1 MFDTIFNAYQEF
13 IEMFTS
19 QTGPEFPCDW
29 DFSNMPSNN
38 GRDSAGASE
47 QSGGKP
53 CLSSPWWAPFAGLP
67 NYYMPRKCQA
77 GDDLKAKKEYA
88 AAFKAYLSATREGD
102 GACMYRVAQCY
113 DYGIGVNISKADA
126 MHWYQRAVAEGN
138 KDDFDSEWLEPSRIC
153 GGWLAHNPD
162 FVQMVDGKPYD
173 PTAPCLEI
181 MRGSCRR
188 IVCDFNASGGNMD
201 ILRPLLR
208 MDDGVH
214 IDAPFNCDYGQNIL
228 IGVNTRIA
236 AGCLVLDSAPVYIG
250 RDGVIGHDVHIYT
263 ATHPCSYKKRNA
275 SRGLAKSVSIG
286 NGVHIG
292 SNVVICPG
300 ASIGDGARIGAG
312 AVVRGTV
319 QAGETIPEVSS
330 KAILDRKIQ
339 VMKKIACAA
348 RSGVPHAAWS
358 AFFSP
363 ECRQWFAQRVQ
374 NAENGDAQACFEV
387 AMFYDEGRGVEF
399 SKRRAK
405 DYLDRS
411 RNLGHAEAGA
421 RYDWLCA
428 HEEYVRMT
436 DGEPYYPGEPSL
448 VEMRGQAARA
458 VQEFAET
465 ENQGIL
471 DCAMHK
477 EGAFITP
484 PFTWKFGS
492 NIFMGQG
499 TYVNKCCEFD
509 DSAPIFV
516 GRNVLFGP
524 GVRIIT
530 SRDICDAAG
539 NRLAM
544 PVVIEDNCWICG
556 KVTIYPGVKIGAGAV
571 VAAGAV
577 VTEDVPSN
585 TLVTGNPAKVEKKI
599 NQD

>member
-1 MFDTIFNAYQEF
+1 MIA
-13 IEMFTS
+13 S

-29 DFSNMPSNN
+29 DFSEMPSNN
-38 GRDSAGASE
+38 GKESAGNG

-53 CLSSPWWAPFAGLP
+53 RFSSPWWDPFAGLP
-67 NYYMPRKCQA
+67 IYYVPRKCQN
-77 GDDLKAKKEYA
+77 GDDLKKKKEYA
-88 AAFKAYLSATREGD
+88 AAFKSYLSASREGD

-113 DYGIGVNISKADA
+113 DYGIGVDISKNNA
-126 MHWYQRAVAEGN
+126 MQWYQRAVAEGN
-138 KDDFDSEWLEPSRIC
+138 KEDGDGEWLEPSRMC
-153 GGWLAHNPD
+153 GEWLARNPD

-173 PTAPCLEI
+173 PTAPGLES

-188 IVCDFNASGGNMD
+188 IVRDFNASGGNMD

-208 MDDGVH
+208 MDDGAH

-236 AGCLVLDSAPVYIG
+236 AGCLMLDSAPVYIG
-250 RDGVIGHDVHIYT
+250 RDVTIGHDVHIYT

-275 SRGLAKSVSIG
+275 SGGLAFP
-286 NGVHIG
+286 VHIG
-292 SNVVICPG
+292 NRVCIESNVVICPG

-319 QAGETIPEVSS
+319 REGETIPAVSS
-330 KAILDRKIQ
+330 KAILDREIQ
-339 VMKKIACAA
+339 VMKMVASAA

-358 AFFSP
+358 TFFSP

-374 NAENGDAQACFEV
+374 DAENGDTQACFEV
-387 AMFYDEGRGVEF
+387 AMFYDEGRGVEV

-411 RNLGHAEAGA
+411 RCLGHAEAGA

-428 HEEYVRMT
+428 HEEYIRMT

-448 VEMRGQAARA
+448 VEMQGQAAHA
-458 VQEFAET
+458 VQEFCET
-465 ENQGIL
+465 EDPGIP
-471 DCAMHK
+471 DRAMHK

-492 NIFMGQG
+492 NIFMGAG
-499 TYVNKCCEFD
+499 TYVNKCCAFD
-509 DSAPIFV
+509 DSAPIFI

-530 SRDICDAAG
+530 SRGVCDAAG
-539 NRLAM
+539 NKLAM

-556 KVTIYPGVKIGAGAV
+556 KVTIYPGVKIGA
-571 VAAGAV
+571 
-577 VTEDVPSN
+577 
-585 TLVTGNPAKVEKKI
+585 
-599 NQD
+599 